1 MRLKDHPEK
10 DGMRVWLDERETQLL
25 IEEAQNTEQRV
36 AFHLMTRS
44 GLRRNEMLQIKPRD
58 LAETDTGH
66 HVRVRAEY
74 SKSDHHREPP
84 VSQACVHH
92 IQNLA
97 DDLEPDENLVDRDPK
112 TIYNWVS
119 RAAERCAAAEDEPGW
134 QYVSPHDLRRTWGT
148 QLLEAGVLPSVVMA
162 WGGWQDWETFRDHYL
177 GEFSPEAIRRERNK
191 VEYLADRSARPPAE
205 SRSGYSAHEPHSRD
219 GRNTP
224 ADRY

>member
-25 IEEAQNTEQRV
+25 IGEAENTEQRV
-36 AFHLMTRS
+36 AFHLMARS

-66 HVRVRAEY
+66 HVRVRADY
-74 SKSDHHREPP
+74 TKSSHYREPP
-84 VSQACVHH
+84 VSSACVNH
-92 IQNLA
+92 IENLA
-97 DDLEPDENLVDRDPK
+97 DNRAPDDDLVDRDPK
-112 TIYNWVS
+112 TVYNWVK

-134 QYVSPHDLRRTWGT
+134 QHVSPHDLRRTWGT
-148 QLLEAGVLPSVVMA
+148 QLLEAGVLPSVVMS

-191 VEYLADRSARPPAE
+191 VEYLADRGVRASGE
-205 SRSGYSAHEPHSRD
+205 SGTGYSAVEPHSQT
-219 GRNTP
+219 GQNSGL
-224 ADRY
+224 DRR